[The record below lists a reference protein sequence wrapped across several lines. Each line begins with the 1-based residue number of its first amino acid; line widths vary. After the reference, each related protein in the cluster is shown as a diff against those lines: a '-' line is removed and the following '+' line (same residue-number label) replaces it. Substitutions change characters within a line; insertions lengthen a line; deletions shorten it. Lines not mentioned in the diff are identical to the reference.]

1 MKIMTAVKQ
10 KPKKDSGINPL
21 LLGGFT
27 QKLEAK
33 LEYVSSI
40 AIDIHKNK
48 LDMVTQVVLDLEPIE
63 RKIPAEQIK
72 IMPIEF
78 DSLDDLLKLVS
89 KSLSKINKKWQDK
102 TIAIRSQLT
111 LFD

>member
-1 MKIMTAVKQ
+1 MKIMTPV
-10 KPKKDSGINPL
+10 KPKNKDGINSL

-33 LEYVSSI
+33 LEYIHSI
-40 AIDIHKNK
+40 SIEINKNK
-48 LDMVTQVVLDLEPIE
+48 LDMVTAIVLDLTPIE
-63 RKIPAEQIK
+63 RKIPTEQIK

-78 DSLDDLLKLVS
+78 DSLEDLLKLLN
-89 KSLSKINKKWQDK
+89 KSLNKINKKWQDK

>member
-1 MKIMTAVKQ
+1 MMPVKT
-10 KPKKDSGINPL
+10 KNNDGLNPL

-33 LEYVSSI
+33 LEYIDSI
-40 AIDIHKNK
+40 SMDIHRNK
-48 LDMVTQVVLDLEPIE
+48 LDMVTEIVLDLTPIE
-63 RKIPAEQIK
+63 RKIPTEQLK

-78 DSLDDLLKLVS
+78 DSLEDLLKLVS

>member
-1 MKIMTAVKQ
+1 MKTIPVKT
-10 KPKKDSGINPL
+10 KNNDGLNPL

-33 LEYVSSI
+33 LEYINSI
-40 AIDIHKNK
+40 SINISKNQ
-48 LDMVTQVVLDLEPIE
+48 LGMVTAIQLDLIPVE
-63 RKIPAEQIK
+63 RKIPTEQIE

-89 KSLSKINKKWQDK
+89 KSLNKINKKCQDK